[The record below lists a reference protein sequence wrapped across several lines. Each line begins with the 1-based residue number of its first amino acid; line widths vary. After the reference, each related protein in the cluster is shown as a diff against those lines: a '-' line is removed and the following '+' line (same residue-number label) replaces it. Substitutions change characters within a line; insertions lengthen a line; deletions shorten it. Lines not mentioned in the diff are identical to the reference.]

1 MGTSPH
7 WKTQRGDRIIA
18 IWMGKKTFARWKN
31 PLCQSWRSENNLYWS
46 EISICQR
53 VPKQEG
59 PRRFQTK
66 IWCKQQCF
74 TNTSWTGT
82 VYTLAQYSLRALY
95 HTVYLK
101 KVPDPLLFCG
111 ICRGHLKVQMNCK
124 WLPWSSRIYLVSFR
138 TFWGPRFYKLLIN
151 QVLFGYTV

>member
-1 MGTSPH
+1 MGTSPY

-18 IWMGKKTFARWKN
+18 IWMGKKTFTRWKN
-31 PLCQSWRSENNLYWS
+31 TLCQSWRSENNLYWS

-82 VYTLAQYSLRALY
+82 VYSLVQYSLRALY
-95 HTVYLK
+95 HTVYVLQK
-101 KVPDPLLFCG
+101 STRPVTGLWN
-111 ICRGHLKVQMNCK
+111 RGHLKVLNNFK
-124 WLPWSSRIYLVSFR
+124 WILCDSLDHQGSI
-138 TFWGPRFYKLLIN
+138 
-151 QVLFGYTV
+151 